1 MLLEGILIH
10 AALVA
15 DIVLVQ
21 QIQGRAVLLGQRHGI
36 LPGKVQMPID
46 ADGDVVTDHGKILA
60 HRIKPR
66 ITYKTADMPAKI
78 AA

>member
-10 AALVA
+10 AALMA

-21 QIQGRAVLLGQRHGI
+21 QVQRCAVLLGQRHGV
-36 LPGKVQMPID
+36 LPGKVEVAIG